1 MPAFEVNVSKG
12 PRQGAV
18 VALVPGRP
26 LTIGRAPANDLCL
39 ADPAVSSYHARLEL
53 RDGQA
58 HLTDLKSKNGTFVN
72 GTQLHGSTPLRT
84 GDAVEMGSSSWS
96 VRTAPET
103 LDTSASRAPAAS
115 AAQVAAPAAAPRVPA
130 PPPPPALNVP
140 AGNLRIDTPGHG
152 VSIHEAASGPVF
164 ASIDTNKSM
173 AIDPKMLKS
182 ALAKFSKAEKNL
194 ATLHAVGAVLA
205 TANEPQIFFARLMD
219 HIFNV
224 VTADRG
230 AIFIKDKGQLIAQVT
245 RTGDGGP
252 VEIAVSQTILRRAVE
267 DGVSLLTSDAA
278 ADDRFKAGASIIM
291 QQIRSA
297 MCVPIRGRTEVFGAI
312 YVDSKIARGA
322 FIDDDLELLTT
333 MAVQAGIALENSR
346 LAQDAARA
354 ERMAAIGLV
363 VSGLAHD
370 IKNYMMALK
379 GGDFILDAIIKGIP
393 SPEAQQSWN
402 TLKSTHKSISDL
414 VMDMLSYSKARDP
427 EWANMDIN
435 GAVAEAATVLKE
447 RAAQKGIE
455 IVQEMDYAIG
465 PFYYDPKNISRCIM
479 NMIGNAIDATPE
491 GGGRT
496 ITLRTRSDPDPA
508 PDGTA
513 VVEIADQ
520 GTGIPPEA
528 RDKVFDLMFSTKGS
542 KGTGLGLALTRKIVE
557 EHSGTVTFR
566 TEMGKGPTFVL
577 RLPLRRRRPAAGQ
590 R

>member
-1 MPAFEVNVSKG
+1 
-12 PRQGAV
+12 
-18 VALVPGRP
+18 
-26 LTIGRAPANDLCL
+26 
-39 ADPAVSSYHARLEL
+39 
-53 RDGQA
+53 
-58 HLTDLKSKNGTFVN
+58 
-72 GTQLHGSTPLRT
+72 
-84 GDAVEMGSSSWS
+84 
-96 VRTAPET
+96 
-103 LDTSASRAPAAS
+103 
-115 AAQVAAPAAAPRVPA
+115 
-130 PPPPPALNVP
+130 
-140 AGNLRIDTPGHG
+140 
-152 VSIHEAASGPVF
+152 
-164 ASIDTNKSM
+164 
-173 AIDPKMLKS
+173 
-182 ALAKFSKAEKNL
+182 
-194 ATLHAVGAVLA
+194 
-205 TANEPQIFFARLMD
+205 
-219 HIFNV
+219 
-224 VTADRG
+224 
-230 AIFIKDKGQLIAQVT
+230 
-245 RTGDGGP
+245 
-252 VEIAVSQTILRRAVE
+252 
-267 DGVSLLTSDAA
+267 
-278 ADDRFKAGASIIM
+278 M

-566 TEMGKGPTFVL
+566 TEMGKGTTFVL